1 MERDK
6 KDQIMKKKG
15 IEFILKTKEE
25 KFQSFIFILY
35 NHLFVF
41 FSRTYHCLNV
51 SFKHSVC
58 IILTNNILF

>member
-41 FSRTYHCLNV
+41 F
-51 SFKHSVC
+51 F
-58 IILTNNILF
+58 